1 MSEPLIKVENL
12 KKYFPLRGGFLN
24 RVEKWIKA
32 LDGVDFHID
41 EKETLG
47 LVGESGCGKTT
58 LARTLLQL
66 IEPTGGK
73 VFFQGQNIY
82 QMDSSGLKELRRK
95 AQIVFQDPFTSL
107 NPRMTIRKIISEPL
121 ITHKIAE
128 RAERSAI
135 ILEMLENVGLK
146 KEHLRR
152 YPHEFS
158 GGQRQR
164 IAIARVLVLHPEFLV
179 LDEPTSALDV
189 SVQSQILNLLMEL
202 RERFTLTCLFI
213 SHDLGVIRYLCDRV
227 GVMYLSKIIE
237 IGDAEEIFESPT
249 HPYTQ
254 ALISSILPLNPEV
267 KRKRIIL
274 KGEVPSPID
283 PPSGCR
289 FYPRCSFVKPI
300 CNREEPQFI
309 SVGRAH
315 QVACHLYSS

>member
-202 RERFTLTCLFI
+202 
-213 SHDLGVIRYLCDRV
+213 
-227 GVMYLSKIIE
+227 
-237 IGDAEEIFESPT
+237 EIFESPK

-283 PPSGCR
+283 PPLGCR
-289 FYPRCSFVKPI
+289 FHPRCSFVKPI
-300 CNREEPQFI
+300 CSREEPELI

-315 QVACHLYSS
+315 HVACHLYSS

>member
-66 IEPTGGK
+66 TEPTAGK
-73 VFFQGQNIY
+73 VFFRGQNIY
-82 QMDSSGLKELRRK
+82 QMDSSGLKEFRRK

-135 ILEMLENVGLK
+135 ILEMLENVGLS

-202 RERFTLTCLFI
+202 RERFTITCLFI

-237 IGDAEEIFESPT
+237 IGDANEIFESPK

-254 ALISSILPLNPEV
+254 ALISSILPLNLEV

-309 SVGRAH
+309 SVCRAH
-315 QVACHLYSS
+315 KVACHLYSS